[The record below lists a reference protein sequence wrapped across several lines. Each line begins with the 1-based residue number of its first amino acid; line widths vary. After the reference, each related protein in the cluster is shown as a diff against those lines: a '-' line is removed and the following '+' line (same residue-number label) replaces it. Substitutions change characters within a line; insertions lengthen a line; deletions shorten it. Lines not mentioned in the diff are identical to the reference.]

1 MDTMAIE
8 AINTVAVQE
17 YSVSEISAKIKN
29 IVEINCGY
37 VRIKGEISGLKL
49 ATSGHGYL
57 NLKDEN
63 AVLAATCWKHAL
75 SKLKFK
81 LEEGMEVVASGK
93 ITTYAGQSRYQLTID
108 NIEPAGVGALMKV
121 LIERKTKLEK
131 EGLFDKARKKP
142 LPFLPLRIG
151 IVTSITGAV
160 IQDMLHRI
168 RERFPTHVI
177 VWPVTVQG
185 ETAAN
190 EISTAIN
197 GFNEMVED
205 RPNVIIVARGGGSIE
220 DLWCFNEEIVVRSIA
235 TSDIP
240 IISAVG
246 HETDFTL
253 SDFAADV
260 RAPTPTAAAEFA
272 VPVLED
278 LKATIK
284 HHFERLSYN
293 LQQIISHK
301 TKIMSFCDN
310 ILKSPE
316 KLIQVYEQKLDFLG
330 FKILGRLP
338 QIIEAHSLTLSKL
351 TAKISDPSKM
361 LQIKSLEFL
370 HLNNMLTKA
379 AQSYLAMKTSMLNL
393 QVQLLRSLDYKNVL
407 KRGFAIVKGKGG
419 VIASAKAVSKGDEL
433 AIVMHDGEI
442 ELIVQ

>member
-1 MDTMAIE
+1 MAIE
-8 AINTVAVQE
+8 AINTVTAQE

-37 VRIKGEISGLKL
+37 VRIKGEISGLKI

-81 LEEGMEVVASGK
+81 LEDGMEVVASGK

-131 EGLFDKARKKP
+131 EGLFDKGRKKP
-142 LPFLPLRIG
+142 LPFLPKRIG

-168 RERFPTHVI
+168 RDRFPTHVL

-185 ETAAN
+185 ETAAS
-190 EISTAIN
+190 EIACAIN
-197 GFNEMVED
+197 GFNEMD
-205 RPNVIIVARGGGSIE
+205 LASKPDIIIIARGGGSIE

-235 TSDIP
+235 ASHIP
-240 IISAVG
+240 TISAVG

-253 SDFAADV
+253 SDFVADV

-284 HHFERLSYN
+284 HHFDRLSYN

-316 KLIQVYEQKLDFLG
+316 KLIQVYEQRLDFLG

-338 QIIEAHSLTLSKL
+338 QIIESHALTLSRL
-351 TAKISDPSKM
+351 TARITDPSKM
-361 LQIKSLEFL
+361 LQIKFLEFS
-370 HLNNMLTKA
+370 HVSSMLAKA
-379 AQSYLAMKTSMLNL
+379 AQVYLSTKTNMLNL
-393 QVQLLRSLDYKNVL
+393 QTQLIQSLDYKFNILVFVD
-407 KRGFAIVKGKGG
+407 K
-419 VIASAKAVSKGDEL
+419 
-433 AIVMHDGEI
+433 
-442 ELIVQ
+442 

>member
-1 MDTMAIE
+1 MAIE
-8 AINTVAVQE
+8 AINTVTVQE
-17 YSVSEISAKIKN
+17 YSVSEISTKIKN

-37 VRIKGEISGLKL
+37 VRIKGEISGLKI

-75 SKLKFK
+75 SRLNFK

-108 NIEPAGVGALMKV
+108 TIEPAGVGALMKV

-131 EGLFDKARKKP
+131 EGLFDKARKKA
-142 LPFLPLRIG
+142 LPFLPQRIG

-168 RERFPTHVI
+168 RDRFPTHVL

-197 GFNEMVED
+197 GFNSMIED
-205 RPNVIIVARGGGSIE
+205 RPDVIIVARGGGSIE

-235 TSDIP
+235 ASGIP

-284 HHFERLSYN
+284 HHFDRLSYN

-316 KLIQVYEQKLDFLG
+316 RLIQTYEQKLDLLG

-338 QIIEAHSLTLSKL
+338 QIMESHILTLSRL
-351 TAKISDPSKM
+351 SARITDPSKL
-361 LQIKSLEFL
+361 LQIKSLQFS
-370 HLNNMLTKA
+370 HVSGMLAKA
-379 AQSYLAMKTSMLNL
+379 AQSYLTMKENGLIL
-393 QVQLLRSLDYKNVL
+393 QAQLLQSLDYKNVL
-407 KRGFAIVKGKGG
+407 KRGFAIVKSGDSI
-419 VIASAKAVSKGDEL
+419 IASAKSIKPGDRLE
-433 AIVMHDGEI
+433 IVMHDGEI
-442 ELIVQ
+442 KANVI

>member
-1 MDTMAIE
+1 MAIE
-8 AINTVAVQE
+8 AINTVTVQE
-17 YSVSEISAKIKN
+17 YSVSEISTKIKN

-37 VRIKGEISGLKL
+37 VRIRGEISGLKI

-81 LEEGMEVVASGK
+81 LEEGMEIVASGK

-142 LPFLPLRIG
+142 LPFLPQRIG

-168 RERFPTHVI
+168 RERFPTHVL

-185 ETAAN
+185 ETAAG
-190 EISTAIN
+190 EISRAIN
-197 GFNEMVED
+197 GFNEMD
-205 RPNVIIVARGGGSIE
+205 LSSKPDIIIVARGGGSIE

-235 TSDIP
+235 ASAIP

-253 SDFAADV
+253 SDFVADV

-284 HHFERLSYN
+284 HHFDRLSYN

-338 QIIEAHSLTLSKL
+338 QIIESHALTLSRL
-351 TAKISDPSKM
+351 TARITDPSKI
-361 LQIKSLEFL
+361 LQIKSLEFS
-370 HLNNMLTKA
+370 HISSMLAKA
-379 AQSYLAMKTSMLNL
+379 AQSYLSTKTNMLNL
-393 QVQLLRSLDYKNVL
+393 QTQLLQSLDYKNVL
-407 KRGFAIVKGKGG
+407 KRGFAIVKSNGN
-419 VIASAKAVSKGDEL
+419 VIASSKMVVSGDNL
-433 AIVMHDGEI
+433 SIIMHDGEI
-442 ELIVQ
+442 ETKVV

>member
-1 MDTMAIE
+1 MAIE
-8 AINTVAVQE
+8 AINTVTVQE

-37 VRIKGEISGLKL
+37 VRIRGEISGLKL
-49 ATSGHGYL
+49 ASSGHGYL

-63 AVLAATCWKHAL
+63 AVLAATCWKHTV
-75 SKLKFK
+75 SRLKFK

-108 NIEPAGVGALMKV
+108 SIEPAGVGALMKV

-142 LPFLPLRIG
+142 LPFLPQRIG
-151 IVTSITGAV
+151 LVTSITGAV

-168 RERFPTHVI
+168 RERFSTHVL

-185 ETAAN
+185 EVAAD
-190 EISTAIN
+190 EISRAIA
-197 GFNEMVED
+197 GFNNIEVGL
-205 RPNVIIVARGGGSIE
+205 RPDIIIVARGGGSIE
-220 DLWCFNEEIVVRSIA
+220 DLWCFNEEIVVRA
-235 TSDIP
+235 VAASDIP

-253 SDFAADV
+253 TDFAADV

-278 LKATIK
+278 LKHTIK
-284 HHFERLSYN
+284 QNFDRLSYN

-316 KLIQVYEQKLDFLG
+316 KLIQSYEQKLDFLG

-338 QIIEAHSLTLSKL
+338 QIIESYALTLSKL
-351 TAKISDPSKM
+351 TSRITDPSKI
-361 LQIKSLEFL
+361 LQIKALQFS
-370 HLNNMLTKA
+370 HINTMLGRA
-379 AQSYLAMKTSMLNL
+379 AYNYLSNKTNSLNL
-393 QVQLLRSLDYKNVL
+393 QTQLLQSLDYKNVL
-407 KRGFAIVKGKGG
+407 KRGFAIVK
-419 VIASAKAVSKGDEL
+419 SKGEIVASSKMMISGD
-433 AIVMHDGEI
+433 AASIVMHDGE
-442 ELIVQ
+442 VDVKVV

>member
-1 MDTMAIE
+1 MAIE
-8 AINTVAVQE
+8 AINTVTVQE

-29 IVEINCGY
+29 VVEINCGY
-37 VRIKGEISGLKL
+37 VRVKGEISGLKL

-63 AVLAATCWKHAL
+63 AVLAATCWKHTVA
-75 SKLKFK
+75 KLKFK

-142 LPFLPLRIG
+142 LPFLPQRIG

-168 RERFPTHVI
+168 RERFPTHVL

-190 EISTAIN
+190 EISRAIS
-197 GFNEMVED
+197 GFNNLGPD
-205 RPNVIIVARGGGSIE
+205 LKPDVIIVARGGGSIE
-220 DLWCFNEEIVVRSIA
+220 DLWCFNEEIVVRSVA
-235 TSDIP
+235 DSVIP

-253 SDFAADV
+253 TDFAADV

-284 HHFERLSYN
+284 HNFDRLSYN

-316 KLIQVYEQKLDFLG
+316 KLIESYIQRLDFLG

-338 QIIEAHSLTLSKL
+338 QIIESHSLTLSRLTTKITDPSKILQIKYLQFSHLHSMLGKAAQNYL
-351 TAKISDPSKM
+351 TAKMNS
-361 LQIKSLEFL
+361 
-370 HLNNMLTKA
+370 
-379 AQSYLAMKTSMLNL
+379 LNL
-393 QVQLLRSLDYKNVL
+393 QTQLLQSLDYKNVL
-407 KRGFAIVKGKGG
+407 KRGFAIIKSKDNIITSSKMLRSGEEFSVIMHDGK
-419 VIASAKAVSKGDEL
+419 VDAKAV
-433 AIVMHDGEI
+433 
-442 ELIVQ
+442 

>member
-1 MDTMAIE
+1 MAIE
-8 AINTVAVQE
+8 AINTVTIQE

-29 IVEINCGY
+29 VVEINCGY

-63 AVLAATCWKHAL
+63 AVLAATCWKHTV
-75 SKLKFK
+75 SRLKFK

-108 NIEPAGVGALMKV
+108 NIEPAGIGALMQV

-131 EGLFDKARKKP
+131 EGLFDKTRKKP
-142 LPFLPLRIG
+142 LPFLPGRIG
-151 IVTSITGAV
+151 LVTSITGAV

-168 RERFPTHVI
+168 RERFPTHVL

-190 EISTAIN
+190 EISQAIS
-197 GFNEMVED
+197 GFNNLAAD
-205 RPNVIIVARGGGSIE
+205 LRPDIIIVARGGGSIE
-220 DLWCFNEEIVVRSIA
+220 DLWCFNEEIVVRSVA
-235 TSDIP
+235 SSAIP

-253 SDFAADV
+253 TDFAADV

-272 VPVLED
+272 VPVLDD
-278 LKATIK
+278 LKATIRQN
-284 HHFERLSYN
+284 FDRLSYN

-316 KLIQVYEQKLDFLG
+316 KLIESYEQRLDFLG

-338 QIIEAHSLTLSKL
+338 QIIESHSFTLSRL
-351 TAKISDPSKM
+351 TARITDPSKI
-361 LQIKSLEFL
+361 LQIKTLQFS
-370 HLNNMLTKA
+370 HISSMLSKA
-379 AQSYLAMKTSMLNL
+379 AQNYLAVKVNNLNL
-393 QVQLLRSLDYKNVL
+393 QTQLLQSLDYKNVL
-407 KRGFAIVKGKGG
+407 KRGFAIIKSNDNIITSSQMLRSGEEFS
-419 VIASAKAVSKGDEL
+419 VI
-433 AIVMHDGEI
+433 MHDGT
-442 ELIVQ
+442 VDGKVV

>member
-1 MDTMAIE
+1 MAIE
-8 AINTVAVQE
+8 AINTVTIQE

-29 IVEINCGY
+29 VVEINCGY

-63 AVLAATCWKHAL
+63 AVLAATCWKHTV

-108 NIEPAGVGALMKV
+108 NIEPAGIGALMKV

-142 LPFLPLRIG
+142 LPFLPQRIG
-151 IVTSITGAV
+151 LVTSITGAV

-168 RERFPTHVI
+168 RERFPTHVL

-190 EISTAIN
+190 EISRAIS
-197 GFNEMVED
+197 GFNNLEQHL
-205 RPNVIIVARGGGSIE
+205 RPDIIIVARGGGSIE
-220 DLWCFNEEIVVRSIA
+220 DLWCFNEEIVVRSVA
-235 TSDIP
+235 DSVIP

-253 SDFAADV
+253 TDFAADV

-278 LKATIK
+278 LKATIRQN
-284 HHFERLSYN
+284 FDRLSYN

-316 KLIQVYEQKLDFLG
+316 KLIEFYEQRLDFLG

-338 QIIEAHSLTLSKL
+338 QIIESHSLTLSRL
-351 TAKISDPSKM
+351 TARITDPSKVM
-361 LQIKSLEFL
+361 QIKALQFS
-370 HLNNMLTKA
+370 HISSMLSKA
-379 AQSYLAMKTSMLNL
+379 AQNYLNVKMNGLNL
-393 QVQLLRSLDYKNVL
+393 QTQLLQSLDYKNVL
-407 KRGFAIVKGKGG
+407 KRGFAIIKSNDN
-419 VIASAKAVSKGDEL
+419 IITSSKTLRSGEKFSV
-433 AIVMHDGEI
+433 VMHDGTVEGK
-442 ELIVQ
+442 VV